1 MRSLTG
7 FVLLPLLALMA
18 GPAAAESSVTR
29 FVCVFDRHVTPDL
42 GIVIS
47 SENPLKLE
55 LVVDATGHAFAVGRN
70 VYPVRVHTGD
80 KGVTFLEELVTESGP
95 MNCPGAEPCDS
106 RHSLANSYPA
116 STTARA
122 SRAVVCQRQKTAAGE
137 PHQLGS
143 HVAGP

>member
-7 FVLLPLLALMA
+7 FVLLPILALMA

-42 GIVIS
+42 GIVVS
-47 SENPLKLE
+47 SENPVKLE

-80 KGVTFLEELVTESGP
+80 KGVTFLEELITGVVQSTTVQLDGR
-95 MNCPGAEPCDS
+95 AVHS
-106 RHSLANSYPA
+106 RHTIIL
-116 STTARA
+116 
-122 SRAVVCQRQKTAAGE
+122 GE
-137 PHQLGS
+137 LVPSQYYGTCE
-143 HVAGP
+143 